1 MKYISM
7 GAEIQTN
14 VISADR
20 ACNAAV
26 AHPLYGDEG
35 RIAVLFTFSSRFK
48 VIALPV
54 IGLLYHFE
62 LIKLCYSASL
72 WCKMKNP

>member
-14 VISADR
+14 VIISADR

-26 AHPLYGDEG
+26 AHLLCGDEG
-35 RIAVLFTFSSRFK
+35 RIAVLFNLSSRFK
-48 VIALPV
+48 VITLPV
-54 IGLLYHFE
+54 IL
-62 LIKLCYSASL
+62 
-72 WCKMKNP
+72 

>member
-1 MKYISM
+1 MSVSQLWYAARKGDIEEWSIFLW

-20 ACNAAV
+20 ACKAAV
-26 AHPLYGDEG
+26 AHPLCGDEG
-35 RIAVLFTFSSRFK
+35 RIAVLFNLSSRFK

-54 IGLLYHFE
+54 IL
-62 LIKLCYSASL
+62 
-72 WCKMKNP
+72 

>member
-7 GAEIQTN
+7 AEIQTN

-20 ACNAAV
+20 AYNAAV
-26 AHPLYGDEG
+26 AHLLYEDEG

-54 IGLLYHFE
+54 IL
-62 LIKLCYSASL
+62 
-72 WCKMKNP
+72 

>member
-1 MKYISM
+1 MKCISM

-26 AHPLYGDEG
+26 AHQLYEDEG
-35 RIAVLFTFSSRFK
+35 RIAVIFTFSSRFK

-54 IGLLYHFE
+54 TL
-62 LIKLCYSASL
+62 
-72 WCKMKNP
+72 